1 MTIETKTTLDDKS
14 YRLPIPDFN
23 KLGDGEMRASEA
35 HEIFSDLLEM
45 GRKRGVKVDRFEE
58 LIENYPTVDAYVLFR
73 QFSDLFPHPE
83 RSLGMSDNLVDRAVA
98 NVFFDD
104 DVDHVNQIRTE
115 NGGLSEYL
123 KQESESERL
132 RVAYS
137 TRTTIEDPLFTE
149 LHETLYELAEIG
161 GNQPRVDIIEDM
173 LERLEHPWIF
183 TRMLSRDVPM
193 YVGDY
198 MFLDAISQA
207 TGFDR
212 SILTEAREVT
222 NDGPLVFLDWA
233 MDDRELATELTPH
246 AKCGVMKAEYDYEP
260 QDIDALQASG
270 DWVAQTKYDGARIFV
285 HHSGDGDIRAYLKG
299 GGSDVTGVIPEINDI
314 DWPDQSFIFDG
325 EITPYDAE
333 TGEVKSFQNIL
344 RRISRG
350 STLDEDATPDLEVKF
365 KLFDC
370 LYWMGKDIRKQ
381 KFEDRFAVIQT
392 QFLPPMIAQTGD
404 DLEASFHRSLE
415 EGHEGLVMK
424 KLGHEYT
431 LGTRSTDWQK
441 WKAQPEELDVVVTD
455 AHRGGGRISNGI
467 GSLHIALE
475 HDDEWINVGSVGT
488 GFTDAER
495 RHLLLEHEAGELVGQ
510 VIQVTFEELQHGGG
524 SDTDN
529 EDTHWALRFPSFD
542 HKRPDGTVD
551 TLTRAAELDG
561 KADEFAEWAEAV
573 ADSDSDYLFS

>member
-1 MTIETKTTLDDKS
+1 MTIETKTTLDDKP

-45 GRKRGVKVDRFEE
+45 GRKRGVKVARFEE
-58 LIENYPTVDAYVLFR
+58 VIENYPTVDAYVLFR

-198 MFLDAISQA
+198 MFLDAISHA

-212 SILTEAREVT
+212 SILT
-222 NDGPLVFLDWA
+222 
-233 MDDRELATELTPH
+233 
-246 AKCGVMKAEYDYEP
+246 
-260 QDIDALQASG
+260 
-270 DWVAQTKYDGARIFV
+270 
-285 HHSGDGDIRAYLKG
+285 
-299 GGSDVTGVIPEINDI
+299 
-314 DWPDQSFIFDG
+314 
-325 EITPYDAE
+325 
-333 TGEVKSFQNIL
+333 
-344 RRISRG
+344 
-350 STLDEDATPDLEVKF
+350 
-365 KLFDC
+365 
-370 LYWMGKDIRKQ
+370 
-381 KFEDRFAVIQT
+381 
-392 QFLPPMIAQTGD
+392 
-404 DLEASFHRSLE
+404 
-415 EGHEGLVMK
+415 
-424 KLGHEYT
+424 
-431 LGTRSTDWQK
+431 
-441 WKAQPEELDVVVTD
+441 
-455 AHRGGGRISNGI
+455 
-467 GSLHIALE
+467 
-475 HDDEWINVGSVGT
+475 
-488 GFTDAER
+488 
-495 RHLLLEHEAGELVGQ
+495 
-510 VIQVTFEELQHGGG
+510 
-524 SDTDN
+524 
-529 EDTHWALRFPSFD
+529 
-542 HKRPDGTVD
+542 
-551 TLTRAAELDG
+551 
-561 KADEFAEWAEAV
+561 
-573 ADSDSDYLFS
+573 